1 MLNLARPAKYLRGAV
16 FSGNLVALQLE
27 TRFPNMYITA
37 DVIQP
42 QLVLA

>member
-1 MLNLARPAKYLRGAV
+1 MVNLAGPAKYLWGAV

-27 TRFPNMYITA
+27 TRLPNMCITA

-42 QLVLA
+42 QLVLT